1 MKQWEV
7 ARRLRHVSVALIRM
21 LLVLVAALAIPLG
34 LTASVGAAPDPGPG
48 PGPGPD
54 KVTVG
59 AFINDLQDID
69 LVSENFTVDFYL
81 WMRWSNP
88 EIDPSLTLESMNS
101 EGTLNSTSSSTGGVV
116 GKPIY
121 DKPRGMPDGTKY
133 QVLRFQG
140 VFSRKMNLQK
150 YPFDTQVLEMVFE
163 DQRSNIKEL
172 EFVPDTPPVTKNE
185 GTSMTIPGYQ
195 VGNPILIVVPHKYP
209 TSFGDISARADV
221 PYSRIVIA
229 LPLTRDVLP
238 YLVKLVLPIFIVVL
252 ITSLIYLLPARLED
266 ARAGIGV
273 TAMLTIVALQ
283 WDTDASLPSVEYLTM
298 LDLVYIVS
306 MIYILAAMVYTVLA
320 SRRNR
325 QEMAQALSGALDRR
339 VGIISLVAYL
349 AILGLTL
356 MYYLSRAYNVLDQ
369 YL

>member
-1 MKQWEV
+1 MTRWEV
-7 ARRLRHVSVALIRM
+7 ARGLRHSVFLIRV
-21 LLVLVAALAIPLG
+21 LLVFVAALAVPLG
-34 LTASVGAAPDPGPG
+34 LTASVGAAPDPGPA
-48 PGPGPD
+48 PARAPNT
-54 KVTVG
+54 VTVG

-88 EIDPSLTLESMNS
+88 DIDPSLTLESMNS
-101 EGTLNSTSSSTGGVV
+101 EGTQNTTSSSTGGVV
-116 GKPIY
+116 GKSIY
-121 DKPRGMPDGTKY
+121 EEPLDMPDGTKY
-133 QVLRFQG
+133 QALRFQG
-140 VFSRKMNLQK
+140 VFSRKMNLEK

-163 DQRSNIKEL
+163 DQRSNVTQL
-172 EFVPDTPPVTKNE
+172 EFVPDAPPVTKNQGE
-185 GTSMTIPGYQ
+185 SMTIPGYE
-195 VGNPILIVVPHKYP
+195 VGNPILIVVPHTYP
-209 TSFGDISARADV
+209 TNFGDIATKADI

-229 LPLTRDVLP
+229 LPVTRDVLP
-238 YLVKLVLPIFIVVL
+238 YLVKLVLPIFIVIL
-252 ITSLIYLLPARLED
+252 ITSLIYLLPARLEE
-266 ARAGIGV
+266 ARTGIGV

-283 WDTDASLPSVEYLTM
+283 WTTDASLPAVEYLTL

-306 MIYILAAMVYTVLA
+306 MVYILGAMVYTVLA

-325 QEMAQALSGALDRR
+325 HEIAEALTGALDRR

-356 MYYLSRAYNVLDQ
+356 AYYLSQQYNVLDQ